1 MLNMAISRIYIKAID
16 VEKNQ
21 NPETFLTTLVACYP
35 KPSCK
40 MILLTILPIPAWEH
54 LPLCLY
60 ICTRIRKYLNETEY
74 RVKRL

>member
-40 MILLTILPIPAWEH
+40 MILLTILPIPVH
-54 LPLCLY
+54 GNICLFVFTY
-60 ICTRIRKYLNETEY
+60 ARE
-74 RVKRL
+74 